1 MKYLRRL
8 HGRRHPPGLEWKI
21 LRRLPSA
28 LLASTVIPVGVA
40 FMARMFPPQGTAEE
54 VARRISMVDILS
66 IATGITLWTA
76 VFTVAI
82 ACFIV
87 HLMKGPAYV
96 ADAYHLN
103 EARRPAPPPEEER
116 GD

>member
-1 MKYLRRL
+1 MKYLRKL

-21 LRRLPSA
+21 LRRLPSI

-40 FMARMFPPQGTAEE
+40 VMARLFPPPGPAEE

-76 VFTVAI
+76 VLTVGI
-82 ACFIV
+82 ACVIV

-96 ADAYHLN
+96 ADAYPLN
-103 EARRPAPPPEEER
+103 ERREPAKRPEDR
-116 GD
+116 DGD